1 MLIDFLNNQ
10 FIARCQYA
18 ERDIPKQAGFRW
30 SGTRKAWITTS
41 LEKALSLDADWTQR
55 AIQHYD
61 FLQEVRDM
69 STELSWRQDTDF
81 EPPAP
86 PGKEFMG
93 YQKAGVEYALLRKD
107 TLIADQPGLGK
118 TIQAIG
124 VLNADETIKSALFIV
139 PASLKINWQREI
151 DRWMTADLTWGIADA
166 TRIDWVPNGVI
177 KSGKNKGK
185 TKFRKVETRDYWPDA
200 DIVIIN
206 YDILPRFLDRI
217 QGRVWDLLVCD
228 EAHCLKSE
236 ESLRTLIIL
245 GGPDV
250 PTKAERKAHTAKKK
264 QAREAARAATD
275 PAERERLFDIACEP
289 DLRTVFYQPI
299 ECNRRVFLTGT
310 PILSRPIELWP
321 IVQAF
326 DPDGLGADKEIF
338 GMRYC
343 EGYFDTSRGKNGSWN
358 FTGSSNN
365 EELGQLLRGRFM
377 CRRLKRD
384 VLPDLPPK
392 RRVNILLDSPE
403 IREMVAREDELA
415 QALSMFEAIAKGATM
430 DEAEA
435 CQGRQVQEYMMRL
448 GYGAATVS
456 EDFDPD
462 SPKWRSLD
470 LEYAVAVSGLEEPAV
485 AIMFEELAQVRREL
499 GLAKLSAVVPWVKE
513 FLEGGNKLILFAY
526 HSDVVKALAEQLADY
541 NPAVIWGGVPPA
553 KRQAQVDKFQE
564 NDTCRLFIGNIHA
577 AGVGLTLTKAADVA
591 FAEAD
596 WVPAMIE
603 QCEDR
608 ACRIGQLAARIM
620 VYFLVA
626 NGSLDARIAQASLE
640 KEDNIKATIGG

>member
-1 MLIDFLNNQ
+1 MLIDFVNNQ
-10 FIARCQYA
+10 FVCRCEYH
-18 ERDIPKQAGFRW
+18 ERDIPKEAGFRW
-30 SGTRKAWITTS
+30 SSPRKAWITTS

-55 AIQHYD
+55 AIQHYE
-61 FLQEVRDM
+61 FLEQVREM

-81 EPPAP
+81 TPPSP

-93 YQKAGVEYALLRKD
+93 YQKAGVEYALMRKD

-124 VLNADETIKSALFIV
+124 VVNADESIKSALFIV
-139 PASLKINWQREI
+139 PASLKINWHREI

-166 TRIDWVPNGVI
+166 TKIDWVPNGVV
-177 KSGKNKGK
+177 KTGKNKGK
-185 TKFRKVETRDYWPDA
+185 TKFRKVETRDYWPDT

-206 YDILPRFLDRI
+206 YDILPRFLD
-217 QGRVWDLLVCD
+217 QVSGRVWDLLVCD
-228 EAHCLKSE
+228 EAHCLKSDT
-236 ESLRTLIIL
+236 SLRTLIIL
-245 GGPDV
+245 GGVDV
-250 PTKAERKAHTAKKK
+250 PTKAERKAGKKAK
-264 QAREAARAATD
+264 T
-275 PAERERLFDIACEP
+275 
-289 DLRTVFYQPI
+289 YWPI

-321 IVQAF
+321 IVKAF
-326 DPDGLGADKEIF
+326 DPDGLGADKELF

-343 EGYFDTSRGKNGSWN
+343 EGYFDSTRGKNGAWN
-358 FTGSSNN
+358 FSGCSNS

-403 IREMVAREDELA
+403 IKEVVAREDELA
-415 QALSMFEAIAKGATM
+415 QALAMFEAIAKGATM

-435 CQGRQVQEYMMRL
+435 AQGRQVQEYMTKL
-448 GYGAATVS
+448 GYGAATMS

-462 SPKWRSLD
+462 APKWRSLD

-499 GLAKLSAVVPWVKE
+499 GLAKLSAVVPWVRE

-526 HSDVVKALAEQLADY
+526 HSDVVKALAEQLAEF

-553 KRQAQVDKFQE
+553 KRQAQVDKFQDNE
-564 NDTCRLFIGNIHA
+564 TCRLFIGNIHA
-577 AGVGLTLTKAADVA
+577 AGVGLTLTRAADVA

-608 ACRIGQLAARIM
+608 ACRIGQLADRIM

-640 KEDNIKATIGG
+640 KEQNIKATIGG